1 MTTAGVSTI
10 GCGRRQVV
18 DQAGRWFVDGRW
30 HSSVAQ
36 FMVPV
41 TSGVRTGELRR
52 SWVTLDAVA
61 SVGDLA
67 PATVLETTKYDDDA
81 MACDLW
87 RPRWPRY
94 PRVDDACKTRVNRQV
109 PRAVLL
115 STGGRYHSLR
125 EMSYCLLLQECCFCL
140 YPYLM

>member
-1 MTTAGVSTI
+1 MN
-10 GCGRRQVV
+10 GCTRRQGV
-18 DQAGRWFVDGRW
+18 DKAVGQFVNGRWQ
-30 HSSVAQ
+30 SSVVQ
-36 FMVPV
+36 VTVPA
-41 TSGVRTGELRR
+41 TSGVLTGELRC
-52 SWVTLDAVA
+52 SLVTLDAVA

-87 RPRWPRY
+87 RLRWPRY
-94 PRVDDACKTRVNRQV
+94 PRVDDACETRVNRQV